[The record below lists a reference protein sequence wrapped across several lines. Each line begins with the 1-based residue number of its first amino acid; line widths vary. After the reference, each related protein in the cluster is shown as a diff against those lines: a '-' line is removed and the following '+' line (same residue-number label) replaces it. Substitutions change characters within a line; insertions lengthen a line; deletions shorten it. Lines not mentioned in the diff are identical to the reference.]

1 MVNIKIHRGTSQIG
15 GTITEIYTE
24 NTHIFVDF
32 GSELTVNPE
41 DSTDNKM
48 IEMIKNAKCD
58 AVLFSHYHGDHVG
71 LLEHIPKKDIRG
83 NDIILGIGK
92 VARQVLVNIQNT
104 LANNKLLET
113 EERRVHKNMLNL
125 LQDDKRW
132 LDFMDALTAGNEENC
147 TFNIGDFHI
156 ISESF
161 G

>member
-41 DSTDNKM
+41 ESTDNKM

-71 LLEHIPKKDIRG
+71 LLEHIPQKDIRK

-92 VARQVLVNIQNT
+92 VAYQRT
-104 LANNKLLET
+104 CSK
-113 EERRVHKNMLNL
+113 
-125 LQDDKRW
+125 KRP
-132 LDFMDALTAGNEENC
+132 
-147 TFNIGDFHI
+147 
-156 ISESF
+156 
-161 G
+161 